1 MNSSNLGLLLKTDKR
16 FRAWMIFFI
25 AVIVLLFGLAYLLA
39 YRPAFLVSWNLA
51 IFGFPKGKAFCAN
64 SVPVCTHTESGMGL
78 SDIVPLPDDVAQKAH
93 GPVLDELRDLG
104 KLPSLL
110 AAQSDVHSSVMTTN
124 RELTKRL
131 ACALKKHSCFGGE
144 EVGFTLFNEINLVS
158 KQVRYTMVNA
168 SQLFSLYSSV
178 QSAYDEYNLT
188 IVKALERTQLDNRK
202 SRMITAQPLFLKL
215 VGFDYKRMYWDPWKE
230 NERKLEEI
238 QPGMVAL
245 EKELKRLRRIDKVT
259 REVRGSLEVLADTL
273 EALADTLIGKD
284 SDITHDPDRLLWQNY
299 ASSSIGMERRPK
311 GSNPRETWPKEWFW
325 QHVARY
331 VEEDE
336 GSMADGQFDRWWTEL
351 HCWCK
356 D

>member
-1 MNSSNLGLLLKTDKR
+1 MNSSNPGLPLKTDKR
-16 FRAWMIFFI
+16 FRAWIIFFI
-25 AVIVLLFGLAYLLA
+25 AVIVLSGLVYLLP

-51 IFGFPKGKAFCAN
+51 VFGFPKGKASCAN
-64 SVPVCTHTESGMGL
+64 SVPVCTHTEGGTGL
-78 SDIVPLPDDVAQKAH
+78 SHIVPLPDDVAQKAH
-93 GPVLDELRDLG
+93 RPVLDELRDLG

-131 ACALKKHSCFGGE
+131 ACALKKYSCFGGE
-144 EVGFTLFNEINLVS
+144 EVGFTLFNEINLVR
-158 KQVRYTMVNA
+158 KQVRYTLVNA

-188 IVKALERTQLDNRK
+188 IVKALERTRLDNRK

-215 VGFDYKRMYWDPWKE
+215 VGFDYTRMYWDPWKE
-230 NERKLEEI
+230 NERKLKEI

-245 EKELKRLRRIDKVT
+245 ETELKRLRRIDKVT
-259 REVRGSLEVLADTL
+259 RELRGNLEVLADNLEVLADTMV
-273 EALADTLIGKD
+273 GKD
-284 SDITHDPDRLLWQNY
+284 VEITRDPDRILWQNY
-299 ASSSIGMERRPK
+299 ASSSIGMERRSK
-311 GSNPRETWPKEWFW
+311 GSDPRESWPKEWFW
-325 QHVARY
+325 QHVTRY

-336 GSMADGQFDRWWTEL
+336 GRMVDDQYDRWWTEL